1 MKFTKILV
9 TVSEEEAGESAFR
22 LACQLS
28 KENNARLYALHIIEV
43 KQELPLD
50 AEVDAAQGES
60 VLSRIEAVGKQKKC
74 KVEAGILQA
83 RHAGPAIV
91 QEATERETGLI
102 ILGIS
107 FKRRFSEFT
116 LGDTVSYVLE
126 NAPCP
131 VILWHEQLGATPTTG
146 SNHQGESI
154 TGG

>member
-1 MKFTKILV
+1 METDGNLPYRIWTSFDYEIHKNPCD
-9 TVSEEEAGESAFR
+9 GERGRGRGECISV
-22 LACQLS
+22 ACQLS

-107 FKRRFSEFT
+107 FKRRFGEFT
-116 LGDTVSYVLE
+116 LGDTVSYVSR
-126 NAPCP
+126 
-131 VILWHEQLGATPTTG
+131 TPRARLSCG
-146 SNHQGESI
+146 MSS
-154 TGG
+154 